1 MLLGALSAGALGAA
15 FDQIT
20 VTLSPEYFTLGKGV
34 GLEGAPL
41 RLAAAWVGFRG
52 GLPLGALAA
61 GVALWTESRAS
72 RVRGLRL
79 IAATALSVG
88 PAALLGAPTMALL
101 DPFGLRD
108 ASRGALASGE
118 ATRFLL
124 CWGAHAGAY
133 VGPIATL
140 AIGAA
145 LAAAPRPR

>member
-15 FDQIT
+15 FDQVT
-20 VTLSPEYFTLGKGV
+20 VTLSPEYFRLGKGV
-34 GLEGAPL
+34 GLDGQPL
-41 RLAAAWVGFRG
+41 RVAAAWVGFRG

-61 GVALWTESRAS
+61 GVALWIDARGS

-79 IAATALSVG
+79 IAAAALAVV
-88 PAALLGAPTMALL
+88 PAALLGAAMMSVL

-108 ASRGALASGE
+108 ASREALASGE

-133 VGPIATL
+133 AGPMGTL
-140 AIGAA
+140 AVGAV
-145 LAAAPRPR
+145 LAATSRPR